1 MRGGTVNADP
11 LPVELLASDDA
22 RRLETALAAP
32 RPITVADH
40 QRFRESLT
48 PKPPADPIDELVG
61 ELREI
66 EADREA
72 ASQ

>member
-1 MRGGTVNADP
+1 MNAPDP
-11 LPVELLASDDA
+11 LEVERLLPEDA
-22 RRLETALAAP
+22 RRVTVDDHAAFRASLA
-32 RPITVADH
+32 
-40 QRFRESLT
+40 